1 MESLPAHFD
10 AEKGHFEWGDW
21 WHPETQE
28 AENRSEELLMKRLV
42 SVSPDERLHLR
53 LHGKHFYFDD
63 TQRKHGTVMHEILSR
78 IRTIHDIPNAVESYQ
93 MEGVITEAEATEVAQ
108 KLTELLQLPQV
119 KDWYNDQYHILNEVE
134 ILSKEGLTKR
144 PDRVML
150 RGDEVVVVDYKFGQ
164 RLLKSHQA
172 QVRNY
177 LRLIREM
184 GYTQVSG
191 FLWYVELGKIEAVK
205 PQDSF

>member
-1 MESLPAHFD
+1 
-10 AEKGHFEWGDW
+10 
-21 WHPETQE
+21 
-28 AENRSEELLMKRLV
+28 
-42 SVSPDERLHLR
+42 
-53 LHGKHFYFDD
+53 
-63 TQRKHGTVMHEILSR
+63 MHEILSR

-93 MEGVITEAEATEVAQ
+93 MEGVITEAEATEVTQ